1 MTTDMTE
8 IKGEWDL
15 KRIEEYFQ
23 QTRFP
28 LRFSCITSKGYPTVF
43 SLWYIYENGRIWC
56 AVQEDSAIANILR
69 SNNKCGFEVGP
80 NSSPYMGVRGKG
92 DAKLVSEKG
101 GEVLK
106 KLIDRFLDDANAGL
120 SDWLLSRKETET
132 AICIDPTWLYSWD
145 YSQRMA

>member
-1 MTTDMTE
+1 MVE
-8 IKGEWDL
+8 FKGDWDL
-15 KRIEEYFQ
+15 KKIEEYLN

-43 SLWYIYENGRIWC
+43 SLWYIYENDRIWC

-80 NSSPYMGVRGKG
+80 NSSPYKGVRGKG

-101 GEVLK
+101 GEVLE
-106 KLIDRFLDDANAGL
+106 KLIDRFLDDTNAGL
-120 SDWLLSRKETET
+120 SDWLLSRKDTET
-132 AICIDPTWLYSWD
+132 AICIDPIWFYSWD

>member
-1 MTTDMTE
+1 MTE